1 MKNILI
7 LYNPYYEKNVIE
19 QHLEILRQNGA
30 VAFGKIRSKL
40 RTYESEFQNEL
51 DEIYTNTSKSN
62 PTQLFLTDYNN
73 MYVANVIAVKENK
86 TKIIKAPK
94 YYDKLD
100 VEMWYIFDDL
110 RLLVHNDFQFIRDNI
125 LANFKAVNYNN
136 HTYAVYG
143 NKYVYPMQIEM
154 KEEINYFLKDDE
166 DFKYYINI
174 FKTKEQI
181 AMQENLINFNLGE
194 KVFFNLDVNSQD
206 NIINAEIEY
215 INNKDNPLYDFS
227 SVVVKYSKAFELEL
241 YKFIR
246 EIFRYLM
253 EKDNSLKSFT
263 YTLQSKNFRLENIL
277 EHKAAYGTY
286 KHLLKAYDTRT
297 AIHNFITDSKLKFF
311 LLQELSEY
319 ISIMQN
325 IRNESVHGN
334 QTSLEECQEIRNNV
348 VGIGKLG
355 VINALNRNLKYL
367 VKEI

>member
-51 DEIYTNTSKSN
+51 DEIYTNTSISN

-86 TKIIKAPK
+86 TKIINAPK

-110 RLLVHNDFQFIRDNI
+110 RLLIHNDFQFIRDNI

-154 KEEINYFLKDDE
+154 KEEINYFQKDDK

-181 AMQENLINFNLGE
+181 SMQENLINFNFGE

-227 SVVVKYSKAFELEL
+227 SVIVKYSKTFELEL
-241 YKFIR
+241 YKFLKKV
-246 EIFRYLM
+246 FKYLM
-253 EKDNSLKSFT
+253 NQDNSLKSFA
-263 YTLQSKNFRLENIL
+263 YTIQGRNFIL
-277 EHKAAYGTY
+277 EDILEYKASYGAYKY
-286 KHLLKAYDTRT
+286 LIKSDNIKN
-297 AIHNFITDSKLKFF
+297 AIHSFIKNPILRFF
-311 LLQELSEY
+311 ILNDL
-319 ISIMQN
+319 IHHINIMQH

-334 QTSLEECQEIRNNV
+334 KTTLEECKKIRKNV
-348 VGIGKLG
+348 IGIGKFG

-367 VKEI
+367 D